1 MREFWMMSTKNEDF
15 LKEFWIKSTNGED
28 LMKEFEINSTKN
40 EDFMKEFWMKSTKDK
55 SKVFKVVTRQAL
67 QNAIYCQAH
76 FESPNFPKKGTR
88 FLLYT
93 LVLTQLYTYCWDLF
107 LNLLDEKK
115 GNVGGF
121 FLFIK

>member
-28 LMKEFEINSTKN
+28 LMKEFEINSTKT

-67 QNAIYCQAH
+67 KNAIYCLAQ
-76 FESPNFPKKGTR
+76 FESPNFPKGTQ
-88 FLLYT
+88 YSKVPIIQT
-93 LVLTQLYTYCWDLF
+93 GPYLYTYCWDRF
-107 LNLLDEKK
+107 
-115 GNVGGF
+115 
-121 FLFIK
+121 